1 MQAISCNES
10 KTDNLLK
17 LFFFYFTSFI
27 GLQTF
32 YNYNY
37 LFKGGPQSGQKRDSG
52 SAKRSSSNDHRTT
65 AALGQF
71 GSQNAFRTPRSK
83 SATRTPSSGRPP
95 LSSIQ
100 FNSALRSPHTGKRS
114 SVYGHHGQQKDTRY
128 AKIFSKKIIKS
139 MI

>member
-1 MQAISCNES
+1 MLSES
-10 KTDNLLK
+10 KTNFLLK
-17 LFFFYFTSFI
+17 LIFFSFHEFYWPRHFTI
-27 GLQTF
+27 TK
-32 YNYNY
+32 Y

-128 AKIFSKKIIKS
+128 AKIFSKKVIKS

>member
-17 LFFFYFTSFI
+17 LFFFISRV
-27 GLQTF
+27 LLAQTF

-52 SAKRSSSNDHRTT
+52 STTKRSSSNDHRTT

-128 AKIFSKKIIKS
+128 AKIFSKKNIKS